1 MSNTVEGSVGGW
13 YRVSGDAANGSVTA
27 ENKTKIINGNIFGGY
42 THDGNASGN
51 TAALTGTWVKGGPDG
66 DYSTGAVFGGYTD
79 RGNAK
84 GNTLTI
90 NEYSTID
97 FQAVGGQTYDGS
109 ADNNEVCIDKSFIGR
124 DPRDLSEEEV
134 AQAPDAVNGGSGD
147 SASVNKVEMTDSMS
161 WGRVTGDAAGN
172 TVTVSDET
180 LRDEEGTRVHGGLYG
195 GLTESG
201 NVTGNS
207 VTVTNVSL
215 DGKNLTDVG
224 NGTDAIYGGRT
235 ENGNASGNTV
245 TVENSVVYDR
255 VYGGWV
261 AGGNAE
267 KNTVELAGK
276 TGAADTIV
284 GGFSEDGAANGN
296 QVIAL
301 AGAELGI
308 ATVYGGYGASAEENS
323 ILLNKDSG
331 TELTVS
337 PVYHM
342 IGGYATDGDAAGNG
356 VWIENSKVSVY
367 GRPASG
373 YDPTSYLAGG
383 YAVGGAADGNWL
395 VILNST
401 VERTPAAGEKNTNL
415 LIAGGLG
422 ETGAN
427 KNWVLMG
434 DADGSGFRSTVT
446 GNYIYGGYTERGS
459 ACGPHADRGQ

>member
-1 MSNTVEGSVGGW
+1 MGGPAGGSGASGGTDRSAFLYGRGGADYTGNDNNGRLTVSNTVEGNVGGW
-13 YRVSGDAANGSVTA
+13 YLMSGDAENGSVTA

-109 ADNNEVCIDKSFIGR
+109 ADNNEVRIDTSFIGR

-147 SASVNKVEMTDSMS
+147 SASDNKVEMTDSMS
-161 WGRVTGDAAGN
+161 WG
-172 TVTVSDET
+172 
-180 LRDEEGTRVHGGLYG
+180 RVHGGLYG

-207 VTVTNVSL
+207 VTVTNVIL
-215 DGKNLTDVG
+215 DGRNLTDVG

-235 ENGNASGNTV
+235 ENGGASGNTV
-245 TVENSVVYDR
+245 TVENSVIYDR
-255 VYGGWV
+255 VYGGWA

-267 KNTVELAGK
+267 KNTVELAGE

-296 QVIAL
+296 QVVTAL

-308 ATVYGGYGASAEENS
+308 ATVYGGYGASAEENN
-323 ILLNKDSG
+323 ILLNKDG
-331 TELTVS
+331 DKALTVS
-337 PVYHM
+337 HVYHM
-342 IGGYATDGDAAGNG
+342 IGGYATDGDASGNG
-356 VWIENSKVSVY
+356 V
-367 GRPASG
+367 
-373 YDPTSYLAGG
+373 
-383 YAVGGAADGNWL
+383 
-395 VILNST
+395 
-401 VERTPAAGEKNTNL
+401 
-415 LIAGGLG
+415 
-422 ETGAN
+422 
-427 KNWVLMG
+427 
-434 DADGSGFRSTVT
+434 
-446 GNYIYGGYTERGS
+446 
-459 ACGPHADRGQ
+459 

>member
-1 MSNTVEGSVGGW
+1 M
-13 YRVSGDAANGSVTA
+13 TA

-255 VYGGWV
+255 VYGGWST
-261 AGGNAE
+261 AGE
-267 KNTVELAGK
+267 
-276 TGAADTIV
+276 
-284 GGFSEDGAANGN
+284 
-296 QVIAL
+296 
-301 AGAELGI
+301 
-308 ATVYGGYGASAEENS
+308 AS
-323 ILLNKDSG
+323 
-331 TELTVS
+331 
-337 PVYHM
+337 
-342 IGGYATDGDAAGNG
+342 GNG
-356 VWIENSKVSVY
+356 VLIEGCTVDTWFIN
-367 GRPASG
+367 
-373 YDPTSYLAGG
+373 GG
-383 YAVGGAADGNWL
+383 YSGGSDVSDNAVFIFGGDVTAQ
-395 VILNST
+395 
-401 VERTPAAGEKNTNL
+401 
-415 LIAGGLG
+415 LG
-422 ETGAN
+422 
-427 KNWVLMG
+427 
-434 DADGSGFRSTVT
+434 GSG
-446 GNYIYGGYTERGS
+446 GIYGGYAYGS
-459 ACGPHADRGQ
+459 GTASGNGVEISGADGRPCE